1 MFYHGEYVLHYG
13 FQLIQIFMGPPSNR
27 YLLNKL
33 YKVTYYL
40 PNSTD
45 DEDVSLLSISCVIDD
60 FLHSASLITLCLSGF
75 PS

>member
-1 MFYHGEYVLHYG
+1 MVVRAQANLNGPVL
-13 FQLIQIFMGPPSNR
+13 NR

-45 DEDVSLLSISCVIDD
+45 DEDVSLALFIVLLMIFQLETSILLYTVNS
-60 FLHSASLITLCLSGF
+60 F
-75 PS
+75 